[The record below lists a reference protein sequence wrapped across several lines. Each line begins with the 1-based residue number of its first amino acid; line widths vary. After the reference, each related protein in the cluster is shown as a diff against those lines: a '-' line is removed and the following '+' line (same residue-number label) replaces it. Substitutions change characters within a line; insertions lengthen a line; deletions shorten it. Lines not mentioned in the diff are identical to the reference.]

1 MILLVFT
8 TTPRSAD
15 VKAEYDEINAATQA
29 TARETPGFI
38 SWRESVGPDGE
49 TVGILEF
56 EDEDALIKW
65 RDNPVHAN
73 ANKRGRE
80 AVYGSYSVRICNVM
94 RQSDFTYDG
103 S

>member
-1 MILLVFT
+1 MILLVFK
-8 TTPRSAD
+8 TTPRSDD

-29 TARETPGFI
+29 TARETRGFI
-38 SWRESVGPDGE
+38 SWKEFSGPGGE

-56 EDEDALIKW
+56 EDEDALVRW

-80 AVYGSYSVRICNVM
+80 AVYGSYSVRVCNVM
-94 RQSDFTYDG
+94 RQSDFTYEG